1 MNFHLHGEKISR
13 CSWATVCQTSRVIF
27 FNVLRSL
34 PRFSKEVATFRS
46 YFYLFPF
53 FFLQNLIFPRKLV
66 VIQFHIPFLLP
77 FPPLLNYDSKH
88 RLPLFRV
95 PAFHR
100 CPPLFRIFFVHFNYE
115 SPLFLAS
122 LNEFHSDWI
131 LSFPFSF
138 PSPRALPSR
147 SPISYPR
154 PARPPSFLSI
164 SRPGVIDTSDSSVR
178 RDGRRSPTEPATKT
192 NEGSVCIVYSRGSSM
207 EARVFRAA
215 ILEWNFYNGHF
226 SPFPP
231 YDLFLLFVREREIS
245 NFPPLLLPSNY
256 RNRYQFSCKF
266 SAPLKRSFHF
276 RPQLSAR
283 LLSSPLSRFFILH
296 TNTPP
301 PGPQQPRPCWICNF
315 YANIPV
321 YVDTWIFF
329 SPMERDIR
337 LIFFFLFLS
346 LSVIL

>member
-53 FFLQNLIFPRKLV
+53 SFLQNLIFPRKLV

-138 PSPRALPSR
+138 STRPSFPISNLVSPPRSSTFLSFHLSTRCNRYVRLLRSPRWTPLADR
-147 SPISYPR
+147 TR
-154 PARPPSFLSI
+154 H
-164 SRPGVIDTSDSSVR
+164 
-178 RDGRRSPTEPATKT
+178 E
-192 NEGSVCIVYSRGSSM
+192 NEWGKRLYCLFERELHGSSRFPRGNF
-207 EARVFRAA
+207 RV
-215 ILEWNFYNGHF
+215 E
-226 SPFPP
+226 
-231 YDLFLLFVREREIS
+231 FL
-245 NFPPLLLPSNY
+245 
-256 RNRYQFSCKF
+256 
-266 SAPLKRSFHF
+266 
-276 RPQLSAR
+276 
-283 LLSSPLSRFFILH
+283 
-296 TNTPP
+296 
-301 PGPQQPRPCWICNF
+301 
-315 YANIPV
+315 
-321 YVDTWIFF
+321 
-329 SPMERDIR
+329 
-337 LIFFFLFLS
+337 
-346 LSVIL
+346 